1 MIEKYKNIIL
11 SVLIIIQVFKSV
23 KYIPQVIKIL
33 ILLSGSLTTLTAL
46 GFSFVFYGSLPETR
60 RTALT
65 YWMRHFLMMIM
76 IGQQKYYGCTQNLLI
91 FQLLDNILS
100 CNSFTY
106 CFTFCIGFVDWFM
119 ASFPYCSKYS
129 YSSSNYR
136 NSYRY

>member
-23 KYIPQVIKIL
+23 KYIPQVIKII
-33 ILLSGSLTTLTAL
+33 ILLSGSLATLTAL

-76 IGQQKYYGCTQNLLI
+76 IGQQKYYWCTQNAKYFPHQSLKI
-91 FQLLDNILS
+91 
-100 CNSFTY
+100 
-106 CFTFCIGFVDWFM
+106 FTFCV
-119 ASFPYCSKYS
+119 KLS
-129 YSSSNYR
+129 YSIFFLLGHFPIVKLI
-136 NSYRY
+136 